1 MRRLTVL
8 AIVLVLLGY
17 LAIPYARALS
27 LIVRAARMGGT
38 LEAVANNRA
47 RGVTIEQQTTI
58 PTRHGNVPARF
69 YRPDGGFDRTVLLV
83 PGIHAMGIDE
93 PRLTALAKDMAGSG
107 IGVMSIVAAGR
118 SSIRDRAAFVL
129 SFGGHGD
136 LPRVI
141 RYLCTGEAPHVEGIE
156 IHPPHDYGVAVGLYG
171 VADRVVPA
179 EQVEPL
185 REGIRTFLWASQL
198 TLVDQKKADAMFAK

>member
-69 YRPDGGFDRTVLLV
+69 YRPDGRFTRTVLLV

-93 PRLTALAKDMAGSG
+93 PRLTGLAKDLAGSG
-107 IGVMSIVAAGR
+107 LGVMTMALPDLQRYEITPR
-118 SSIRDRAAFVL
+118 STDVIEDAIASL
-129 SFGGHGD
+129 S
-136 LPRVI
+136 
-141 RYLCTGEAPHVEGIE
+141 
-156 IHPPHDYGVAVGLYG
+156 
-171 VADRVVPA
+171 
-179 EQVEPL
+179 QQ
-185 REGIRTFLWASQL
+185 S
-198 TLVDQKKADAMFAK
+198 